1 MGTQG
6 PCITDLQLLEQ
17 VEAPSQYQRETWNLN
32 NHEKMQAV
40 PILHG
45 EGNRLFKLGRY
56 EEASNKYQEA
66 IVCLRNLQTKV
77 GGCLPVGMGSGVRWP
92 WPWWGRVGARRKQG
106 FLHRTG
112 ETLGGAVAE
121 AGEDDQQALAR

>member
-1 MGTQG
+1 
-6 PCITDLQLLEQ
+6 
-17 VEAPSQYQRETWNLN
+17 
-32 NHEKMQAV
+32 MQAV

-92 WPWWGRVGARRKQG
+92 WRWWGMVGARRKQS

-121 AGEDDQQALAR
+121 AGEDDQHPDPELLSVSAEEGGVLRGAGTH

>member
-56 EEASNKYQEA
+56 VTRVLVSTALLCVFVPMY
-66 IVCLRNLQTKV
+66 LV
-77 GGCLPVGMGSGVRWP
+77 GFSGIC
-92 WPWWGRVGARRKQG
+92 QG
-106 FLHRTG
+106 
-112 ETLGGAVAE
+112 VV
-121 AGEDDQQALAR
+121 